1 MIPDKRSFFPF
12 IAHFPLSYG
21 RHIFVEVFIYRIDDS
36 GPPFPGS
43 ATPRVPRRRPTGE
56 GGGEETRG
64 KKPGRG
70 TRAKPGTA
78 LVSTLY

>member
-56 GGGEETRG
+56 GEWGRGGDEGEEAG
-64 KKPGRG
+64 EGHPSKAGYC
-70 TRAKPGTA
+70 A
-78 LVSTLY
+78 S